1 MFYRGKAFVLLRT
14 ASANLRKR
22 LDTVQAGAQAPSNV
36 THIGTAVANLGWSIV
51 ERLVSQSE
59 RAVG

>member
-1 MFYRGKAFVLLRT
+1 MFYQGKAFALLRT
-14 ASANLRKR
+14 ASANLRER
-22 LDTVQAGAQAPSNV
+22 LDTMRAGARASSNV